1 MSAPVNRVALLGLGL
16 IGGSLASSIRASGFG
31 ETIIGYD
38 RSADVM
44 QQAQEL
50 GVIDGFEGDLDQA
63 LNGADLAIL
72 AVPTLVA
79 SELLEIVLTIVPEST
94 IVTDVASVKSNMVEA
109 AHGAPNFV
117 AGHPIAGSE
126 RSGVEASRPDL
137 YKDHRVIL
145 TPTEATSA
153 EALALVRDMWTRAGA
168 EVVEMGVTQHDA
180 ILAATSHL
188 PHMLAYAL
196 VDALSKSALSD
207 DIFRFAA
214 GGFRDFTRIASSDPI
229 MWRDIALAN
238 RDELLKAIDTYSE
251 HLSALRSAIE
261 NADAAELEHTFAE
274 ARDARDT
281 YIKSLA
287 S

>member
-1 MSAPVNRVALLGLGL
+1 MSAPVNRVAVLGLGL
-16 IGGSLASSIRASGFG
+16 IGGSLARSIRSSGFA
-31 ETIIGYD
+31 ETIVGYD
-38 RSADVM
+38 RSAEIM
-44 QQAQEL
+44 AQAKEL
-50 GVIDGFEGDLDQA
+50 GVIDHFEDDLDQA
-63 LNGADLAIL
+63 LNGVGLAIL

-79 SELLEIVLTIVPEST
+79 AELLEQVITLVPETT
-94 IVTDVASVKSNMVEA
+94 IVTDVASVKSNMIEA

-137 YKDHRVIL
+137 FKDHRVIL

-153 EALALVRDMWTRAGA
+153 AALAQVRDMWSGAGA
-168 EVVEMGVTQHDA
+168 EVVELGVTQHDA

-196 VDALSKSALSD
+196 VDALSNSALSD

-238 RDELLKAIDTYSE
+238 RDELLKAILHQQRGTE
-251 HLSALRSAIE
+251 MHLMGNICMSKRKKKCMKPKLYKMT
-261 NADAAELEHTFAE
+261 NHDGQT
-274 ARDARDT
+274 
-281 YIKSLA
+281 
-287 S
+287 